1 MPPVTLSTVVDLAKI
16 KMKWKEQYVSEGLNK
31 KIVPF
36 AAGIYHGLKLTQN
49 ISGPRLVDI
58 SVGSDTKHAAV
69 YESATGFSLTYFDV
83 AGASVTLDL
92 SDASLDNQETVIT
105 LSISYAIGVDTTAN
119 WIAYPIADWN
129 ALTDAQRAER
139 IVLGTVNVPAPATNI
154 TTAMITPDR
163 RTVAWEGAA
172 PGEVPWS
179 PILRNP
185 SFEHGI
191 TAAGTSTYAIS
202 DWYNNVG
209 VASNGSLR
217 LGATTVRSGAKSLE
231 FFKSSAAATS
241 AEIQQFCEIP
251 VVPGQLVKLSGWIR
265 QLIAPTGFS
274 EYNILLSW
282 GNLDS
287 VQTGYTSI
295 PVHVVGATDA
305 TFRNFQKTLEVAA
318 GNYVLKSVII
328 QGDSVTAAS
337 GGVAAVFDDIQV
349 YVEAGSPTAISAA
362 SNDRLKQQTVSAVL
376 FEHADNGYDVGE
388 LAALLRY
395 DRNTPVGE
403 GSLIGER
410 KDQATGDSQPALS
423 WYGRLIN
430 IGARMLFGSAESA
443 LPRIGIPFSV
453 NDQFTLLMESAPE
466 APGLKVIRVYT
477 GDLDNG
483 TPTQPGILF
492 TVNARFNGTD
502 WVKDVNGVEATGL
515 YLCANSTNKNFLRW
529 LLQESGTNTW
539 ATSAWPTDVSL
550 YTNGN
555 YLSLNLARDIG
566 GVLYGTVEAQ
576 KLYMNPSAS
585 TLVTDQMFAINVG
598 YQRRGPVWS
607 YDGDIDGVMIM
618 DPHGSW
624 VRNQRFWEEDFNQQS
639 LGRAQ
644 RLDVVNVGTS
654 SASGGGNASLT
665 TNAAINS
672 ITTLVQDCSSGTWG
686 TDGGLY
692 SLGFRMRVVAF
703 DVTSAEMYIGFWAP
717 GVANP
722 DNNASLAGAFK
733 IVNGTVSFVHNG
745 VSVVATGVTVTAG
758 EARWFS
764 AHFDPVNGVIQW
776 HISAN
781 GGVVGAGYTGG
792 AYGEVNPGDMEAGD
806 PARPTVGI
814 KTTTAATASCQV
826 DYMSAWKGNRS
837 AS

>member
-1 MPPVTLSTVVDLAKI
+1 MPPVTLSTVVDLDKI

-49 ISGPRLVDI
+49 ISGPRLVDV

-83 AGASVTLDL
+83 AGASATLDL
-92 SDASLDNQETVIT
+92 SSVSLDNQETVIV
-105 LSISYAIGVDTTAN
+105 LSITYIIGADTTAN

-129 ALTDAQRAER
+129 ALSAAQRAEK

-163 RTVAWEGAA
+163 RTSAWEAQA
-172 PGEVPWS
+172 PGSVPWS
-179 PILRNP
+179 PVLRNP
-185 SFEHGI
+185 SFEHGE
-191 TAAGTSTYAIS
+191 TGSGTLDYAIS
-202 DWYNNVG
+202 DWWNRTS
-209 VASNGSLR
+209 VASNGSFR
-217 LGATTVRSGAKSLE
+217 LGTSTVRSGAKSLE
-231 FFKSSAAATS
+231 LNKSSAAATT
-241 AEIQQFCEIP
+241 AEIQQYCEIP
-251 VVPGQLVKLSGWIR
+251 VVPGQLIKVSAWIR
-265 QLIAPTGFS
+265 QLIAPINFS
-274 EYNILLSW
+274 DYVLFLTF
-282 GNLDS
+282 GDDDS
-287 VQTGYTSI
+287 VQL
-295 PVHVVGATDA
+295 PHVTLSMVSLNTVDA
-305 TFRNFQKTLEVAA
+305 EFRNFSKTMEVPA
-318 GNYVLKSVII
+318 GAYVLKRIAI
-328 QGDSVTAAS
+328 QADGVECAS
-337 GGVAAVFDDIQV
+337 GGVAAAFDDVQV
-349 YVEAGSPTAISAA
+349 FVEAGSPTAIAA
-362 SNDRLKQQTVSAVL
+362 AANARLQQQVVYAMIFEEPTGYTVG
-376 FEHADNGYDVGE
+376 NR
-388 LAALLRY
+388 AALLRY
-395 DRNTPVGE
+395 DDSTPAGE

-410 KDQATGDSQPALS
+410 KDQADDDNQPAFS

-443 LPRIGIPFSV
+443 LPRIHAPYSI

-466 APGLKVIRVYT
+466 TPGLKAIRVYA

-598 YQRRGPVWS
+598 YQRRGPVWA

-654 SASGGGNASLT
+654 SSSGGGNASLT
-665 TNAAINS
+665 TNAAVNS

-717 GVANP
+717 GIGNP
-722 DNNASLAGAFK
+722 DNNAALAGAFK

-745 VSVVATGVTVTAG
+745 GSVVATGVTVTAG

-781 GGVVGAGYTGG
+781 GGVVGSGYTGG

-837 AS
+837 VS